1 MIALMVED
9 STLVCARLI
18 PMLAS
23 FSGVQVAATAA
34 TPLAA
39 MRWLRHNRC
48 DLVLLDLVLQQGS
61 GFVLLD
67 AISRSAVA
75 EPCAPPLRVV
85 LTNSANQVVR
95 RECRRLG
102 AHAVFDKSTQLDEF
116 FAFLRLS
123 HATVH

>member
-34 TPLAA
+34 TPRSA

-67 AISRSAVA
+67 AISRSAVSKPPA
-75 EPCAPPLRVV
+75 LPLRVV

-123 HATVH
+123 HAAVH

>member
-1 MIALMVED
+1 
-9 STLVCARLI
+9 
-18 PMLAS
+18 MLAS

-39 MRWLRHNRC
+39 MRWLSHNRC
-48 DLVLLDLVLQQGS
+48 DLLLLDLALQNGS

-67 AISRSAVA
+67 AISRSAA
-75 EPCAPPLRVV
+75 CEPHTPRLRVV
-85 LTNSANQVVR
+85 LTNGASQVVR

-116 FAFLRLS
+116 FAFLRLA

>member
-1 MIALMVED
+1 
-9 STLVCARLI
+9 
-18 PMLAS
+18 MLAS

>member
-1 MIALMVED
+1 MVED

-34 TPLAA
+34 TPRSA

-61 GFVLLD
+61 GFVLRD
-67 AISRSAVA
+67 AISRSAVS
-75 EPCAPPLRVV
+75 EPLALPLRVV

-123 HATVH
+123 HAAVH

>member
-1 MIALMVED
+1 LIALMVED

-34 TPLAA
+34 TPRSA

-67 AISRSAVA
+67 AISRSAVS
-75 EPCAPPLRVV
+75 EPPALPLRVV

-123 HATVH
+123 HAAVH

>member
-1 MIALMVED
+1 MVED

-34 TPLAA
+34 TPRSA

-67 AISRSAVA
+67 AISRSAVSKPPA
-75 EPCAPPLRVV
+75 LPLRVV

-123 HATVH
+123 HAAVH

>member
-1 MIALMVED
+1 MIALMVEN

-39 MRWLRHNRC
+39 IRWLRHNRC
-48 DLVLLDLVLQQGS
+48 DLVLLDLALQHGS

-67 AISRSAVA
+67 AISRSAA
-75 EPCAPPLRVV
+75 SEPRIAPMRVV
-85 LTNSANQVVR
+85 MTNSANQVVR

-102 AHAVFDKSTQLDEF
+102 AHAVFDKSTQLDEL
-116 FAFLRLS
+116 FAFLRLA
-123 HATVH
+123 HVAVH

>member
-9 STLVCARLI
+9 STLVCGRLI

-34 TPLAA
+34 TPGAA
-39 MRWLRHNRC
+39 MRWLSHNRC
-48 DLVLLDLVLQQGS
+48 DLVLLDLALQNGN
-61 GFVLLD
+61 GFRLLD
-67 AISRSAVA
+67 AIGHACL
-75 EPCAPPLRVV
+75 PDPNAPALRVV

-102 AHAVFDKSTQLDEF
+102 AHAVFDKSTQLDEL
-116 FAFLRLS
+116 FAFLRRA
-123 HATVH
+123 HAAVH

>member
-34 TPLAA
+34 TPRSA
-39 MRWLRHNRC
+39 MRWLRHHRC

-67 AISRSAVA
+67 AISRSAVS
-75 EPCAPPLRVV
+75 EPPALPLRVV

-123 HATVH
+123 HAAVH